1 MISRL
6 VLNLRSLSYVSDS
19 HDAALIPLRNNDSH
33 VNVSAFVA
41 RTIGN
46 LGEDM
51 ETFLDFNE
59 EKGNDIPLKKTDYRS
74 QLSDMDTRWSVQPSH
89 GLETS

>member
-19 HDAALIPLRNNDSH
+19 HDAALPYQNIDTH

-51 ETFLDFNE
+51 ETFLDSNE

-74 QLSDMDTRWSVQPSH
+74 QNNDMDTRWSVQPSH
-89 GLETS
+89 DLETS